1 MLSSSVDQMMIDET
15 SWHLI
20 IISADSTLCLFDL
33 GVDGTSSPMFRASLQ
48 PKSRSGATSLIT
60 IIPLPQGSCAFQGL
74 CVFSDGSRLK
84 ACLDQSTNSVWD
96 TATRW
101 TQIDWK
107 SSLQF
112 LTIPNQSLPLEQGSP
127 AWRLT
132 HLRLSGDSNFSLIS
146 QLNPTDQ
153 NSVFSVLEFLDS
165 DPKRKPESGAL
176 LFKGVHLVP
185 GLIQNLDR
193 KILFSDLDVVGL
205 FKGPDLI
212 SQQLRGKSEDLFLIL
227 SDQYYLVLRI
237 KKPVELLS
245 SILSNLDKQ
254 DEALFQLKDFCW
266 MFGITETAAMV
277 ILTSHGLTGALLQNQ
292 DLFAG
297 PKFIEKSQLSDLVVP
312 GQVLEG
318 IGATPMERI
327 RDLEFSQSFK
337 GILLLLRQIVRQI
350 WWKLVFKISRHETTN
365 EILTQVS
372 FHRGEL
378 ENLKLKFKTLSSFL
392 DQFLAPF
399 DPQFQNRVMVTSE
412 VFNIERFELRGI
424 KKLTARCMEAIRLLQ
439 FFQECVQ
446 IDLIAKNLSESEL
459 DALKDLVRIQKYWYF
474 DFMMLLSLEF

>member
-1 MLSSSVDQMMIDET
+1 MLSSSIDQMSIDE
-15 SWHLI
+15 SSRHLI
-20 IISADSTLCLFDL
+20 IISSDSTLCLFHL
-33 GVDGTSSPMFRASLQ
+33 GLDGTSTPIFRASLQ

-60 IIPLPQGSCAFQGL
+60 IIPLPQESCAFQGL

-112 LTIPNQSLPLEQGSP
+112 LTIPNQSLPLDPGSP
-127 AWRLT
+127 PWRLT
-132 HLRLSGDSNFSLIS
+132 HLRLSGDSNFCLIS
-146 QLNPTDQ
+146 QLNPTDR

-165 DPKRKPESGAL
+165 DPKRKPESGSL

-185 GLIQNLDR
+185 GMIQNLDR
-193 KILFSDLDVVGL
+193 KILLSELDLDEF

-227 SDQYYLVLRI
+227 SDQYYSVLRV

-245 SILSNLDKQ
+245 SILSILNKQ
-254 DEALFQLKDFCW
+254 KEALFQFKDFCW

-277 ILTSHGLTGALLQNQ
+277 ILTSHGLTQALLQNQ
-292 DLFAG
+292 DLFG
-297 PKFIEKSQLSDLVVP
+297 VPKFIEKSQLSDLVVP
-312 GQVLEG
+312 GQLLEG
-318 IGATPMERI
+318 IGAAPMGKI
-327 RDLEFSQSFK
+327 RDVEFSQSFK

-350 WWKLVFKISRHETTN
+350 WWKLVFKISHHETTN
-365 EILTQVS
+365 EVLTQVN
-372 FHRGEL
+372 FHRKEL
-378 ENLKLKFKTLSSFL
+378 ENLKLKFKNLSCFL
-392 DQFLAPF
+392 DGFLAPY
-399 DPQFQNRVMVTSE
+399 DPQSGGEVTVTSE

-446 IDLIAKNLSESEL
+446 IDLIAKNSSESEL
-459 DALKDLVRIQKYWYF
+459 DALKDLVRIQKSHSF
-474 DFMMLLSLEF
+474 NFVMLLV